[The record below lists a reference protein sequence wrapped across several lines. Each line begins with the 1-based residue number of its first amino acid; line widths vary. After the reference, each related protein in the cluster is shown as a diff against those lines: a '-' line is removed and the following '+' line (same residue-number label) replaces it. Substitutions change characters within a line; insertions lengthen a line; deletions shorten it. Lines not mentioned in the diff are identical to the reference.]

1 MHFVLDSRSNSSV
14 RKRTLLFSPKTV
26 IIGVVSGIIGVF
38 AVGIVIFLVILYLR
52 NKKPDSSDA
61 NNT

>member
-14 RKRTLLFSPKTV
+14 RKRTFLFSPKTV